1 MKNREDLK
9 GQAEVIIRLGDK
21 VLETETAI
29 TNSNPLVSEQ
39 KFHEFR
45 ISALSYLSRV
55 FGNQSTYYQSF
66 KTEVTHATASRTRR
80 GLGIIKAGQ
89 RDIEGD
95 WLQTTKGAFTKDLL
109 SDMLRLAKVQ
119 ADLKNNKAAAIMMG
133 TILEELLRCLCLK
146 AEIKIFNDIQGKAV
160 PKKGLQLTGEAY
172 KKKIYER
179 PENKMVI
186 AWLELYSDA
195 LADKDEDVT
204 PGKVGQ
210 MLTGMQS
217 FLAGC
222 SL

>member
-9 GQAEVIIRLGDK
+9 GQAAAIIRLGDK

-55 FGNQSTYYQSF
+55 FGNHSTYYQSF

-80 GLGIIKAGQ
+80 GLGVIKAGQ

-95 WLQTTKGAFTKDLL
+95 WLETTKGAFTKDLL
-109 SDMLRLAKVQ
+109 CDMLRLAKAQ
-119 ADLKNNKAAAIMMG
+119 ADDKNNKAAVIMMG
-133 TILEELLRCLCLK
+133 AILEELLRCLCLK
-146 AEIKIFNDIQGKAV
+146 AEIKLHNDIHGKAV

-172 KKKIYER
+172 KKKVYER
-179 PENKMVI
+179 QENKMII

-195 LADKDEDVT
+195 LANNDDNVT
-204 PGKVGQ
+204 EGKVSQ

-217 FLAGC
+217 FLSGC

>member
-9 GQAEVIIRLGDK
+9 GQAAAIIRLGDK
-21 VLETETAI
+21 VLETETAV
-29 TNSNPLVSEQ
+29 TNSSPLVSEQ
-39 KFHEFR
+39 QFHEFR

-55 FGNQSTYYQSF
+55 FGNHSTYYQSF

-80 GLGIIKAGQ
+80 GLAIIKAGQ

-95 WLQTTKGAFTKDLL
+95 WLETTKGAFTKDLL

-119 ADLKNNKAAAIMMG
+119 ADLKNNKAAAIIMG
-133 TILEELLRCLCLK
+133 TILEELLRALCLK
-146 AEIKIFNDIQGKAV
+146 AGIKIYNEIQGKAI
-160 PKKGLQLTGEAY
+160 PKKGLQLTGDAY

-179 PENKMVI
+179 QENKMII
-186 AWLELYSDA
+186 AWLELYTDA
-195 LADKDEDVT
+195 LADNDEKVT
-204 PGKVGQ
+204 TGKVSQ

>member
-9 GQAEVIIRLGDK
+9 GQASAIIRLGEK
-21 VLETETAI
+21 VLETETAV
-29 TNSNPLVSEQ
+29 TNSNPLVSEP

-55 FGNQSTYYQSF
+55 FGNHSTYYESF

-80 GLGIIKAGQ
+80 GVAIIKAGQ
-89 RDIEGD
+89 KDIEGD
-95 WLQTTKGAFTKDLL
+95 WLETTRGAVTKDILI
-109 SDMLRLAKVQ
+109 DMLKLAKIQVDQ
-119 ADLKNNKAAAIMMG
+119 KNEKAAVIMMG
-133 TILEELLRCLCLK
+133 AILEELLRCLCIR
-146 AEIKIFNDIQGKAV
+146 AEIKVYNEIQGKAV

-172 KKKIYER
+172 KKKVYER
-179 PENKMVI
+179 QENKLIM
-186 AWLELYSDA
+186 AWLELYADA
-195 LADKDEDVT
+195 LGDNNEGVT
-204 PGKVGQ
+204 TGKVSQ